1 MNGRNPPFNSALA
14 YSVQNEDYETEL
26 EVIRRMDRAAPLRV
40 LLVASSGENA
50 LSVLTQDRVGEVW
63 AVDLNPAQIHLCEL
77 RAAAVSALS
86 RDDQLRFLG
95 SDPGRVGAAGAEDRL
110 ALFDRVSGGLPE
122 ASRLFWSAR
131 RDAEIAFGVQH
142 VGRNDVLMHDI
153 QDHLRA
159 AGFDP
164 LGRPVI
170 DAELGAWTDVY
181 AALMTPAYIRDMFGL
196 PSEALAA
203 RIAGISRIL
212 GECHFRAL
220 QQPRPERNP
229 FVTTVFA
236 NAYASAAGEAG
247 LPLYLQMQGQAALRR
262 LGVGSRLR
270 LVAGNVLEQ
279 MRLLAS
285 ASGPFDLISLSNIPD
300 WMTDAQFGD
309 AVAAAR
315 ASLTPGGALLARTAT
330 GSPMI
335 QQVMER
341 GLRSETGLNARLAEV
356 ERGPWFRTIAAGF
369 NAQAD

>member
-1 MNGRNPPFNSALA
+1 MNERQPPFRSALA

-26 EVIRRMDRAAPLRV
+26 EVIRHLDRAAPLRV

-77 RAAAVSALS
+77 RAAAISALT
-86 RDDQLRFLG
+86 RDEQLRLLG
-95 SDPGRVGAAGAEDRL
+95 SDPDRVGAAGAEDRL
-110 ALFDRVSGGLPE
+110 ALFDRVSSLLPE
-122 ASRLFWSAR
+122 ASRFYWAER
-131 RDAEIAFGVQH
+131 RSAEIAFGVQH
-142 VGRNDVLMHDI
+142 VGRNDVMMRDI

-164 LGRPVI
+164 LGRPVLE
-170 DAELGAWTDVY
+170 AERGAWTDVY
-181 AALMTPAYIRDMFGL
+181 AALMTPAYIRDLFGMA
-196 PSEALAA
+196 SEGLAA

-220 QQPRPERNP
+220 QQSRPERNP

-247 LPLYLQMQGQAALRR
+247 LPLYLQTRGQAALRR
-262 LGVGSRLR
+262 LGVGPRLK
-270 LVAGNVLEQ
+270 LVVGNVLEQ
-279 MRLLAS
+279 MRFIAN
-285 ASGPFDLISLSNIPD
+285 ATGPFDLISLSNIPD

-315 ASLTPGGALLARTAT
+315 ACLTPGGALLARTAT

-335 QQVMER
+335 QQVMDRE
-341 GLRSETGLNARLAEV
+341 LRSKPGLNSRLAEV

-369 NAQAD
+369 NA

>member
-1 MNGRNPPFNSALA
+1 MSKLSPPFKSAIA

-26 EVIRRMDRAAPLRV
+26 EIIRRLQGTAPLRV

-50 LSVLTQDRVGEVW
+50 LSLLTQHRVGEVW
-63 AVDLNPAQIHLCEL
+63 AVDLNPAQIHMCEL
-77 RAAAVSALS
+77 RAAAVAALT
-86 RDDQLRFLG
+86 RDEQLRLLG
-95 SDPGRVGAAGAEDRL
+95 SDPGQVGDAGAEDRL
-110 ALFDRVSGGLPE
+110 ALFDRVSSLLPE
-122 ASRLFWSAR
+122 ASRSYWAER
-131 RDAEIAFGVQH
+131 RSAEIAFGVQH

-153 QDHLRA
+153 QDQLRA

-164 LGRPVI
+164 LGRPVLE
-170 DAELGAWTDVY
+170 AELGAWTDVY
-181 AALMTPAYIRDMFGL
+181 AALMTPAYIRDLFGMA
-196 PSEALAA
+196 SEALAA

-220 QQPRPERNP
+220 RQAQPERNP

-236 NAYASAAGEAG
+236 NAYASAAGDSG
-247 LPLYLQMQGQAALRR
+247 LPLYLQMRGQAALRR

-270 LVAGNVLEQ
+270 LGVGNVLEQ

-285 ASGPFDLISLSNIPD
+285 ADGPFDLISLSNIPD

-309 AVAAAR
+309 AVAMAR

-335 QQVMER
+335 QQVMAR
-341 GLRSETGLNARLAEV
+341 GLRSEPGLNARLAEV

-369 NAQAD
+369 NA